1 MKQAISLAIIAI
13 FLISIIPTSITA
25 AEEKVCCAKSQG
37 SYCVYTTKDKCDLSP
52 EAKAKAGF
60 STSSFACSQ
69 LADCKPVCCINQ
81 NGACSEKIAKA
92 QCRAEGGKPIDGSC
106 QIPEC
111 AKGACVIA
119 NQCQYPVTS
128 SACKTEAEKQR
139 VTYIFDTSV
148 SSLRECNTK
157 YSLEEGCCV
166 LSNSCSRATGEQCT
180 LQSGEFYPGKLCS
193 NIELVSSCRDH
204 TAQYSKTCDK
214 NGNVYWLDSKGVL
227 ENIVGI
233 ENRIFRISR
242 VFAPQ
247 IFSQLDFYRSYI
259 P

>member
-111 AKGACVIA
+111 EKGACIIA

-128 SACKTEAEKQR
+128 GACKTEAEKQKVKYTFDNS
-139 VTYIFDTSV
+139 VTSQQ
-148 SSLRECNTK
+148 ECSTK

-166 LSNSCSRATGEQCT
+166 SNTCLRTTGEKCT
-180 LQSGEFYPGKLCS
+180 LSKGTFFPGKLCS
-193 NIELVSSCRDH
+193 NQDLVGQCRDH
-204 TAQYSKTCDK
+204 SKDYSTTCNKD
-214 NGNVYWLDSKGVL
+214 GNLYH
-227 ENIVGI
+227 I
-233 ENRIFRISR
+233 
-242 VFAPQ
+242 
-247 IFSQLDFYRSYI
+247 
-259 P
+259 